1 MPPVEVVDMSQDSP
15 NVIAVGWSVI
25 RSLVTTRAPTF
36 SGVAA
41 PPDHAVLGE
50 VLQALEREGM
60 GSLQASK
67 QTLDNYVAHL
77 SAVAPSTLGR
87 EDALAFWLNLYNA
100 GALAL
105 TARATGLNSVLRI
118 PGGFSEPFVTVEG
131 EGLSLDAI
139 EHAKIRRFRDPRIHG
154 ALVCGSVSCPTL
166 RRTPYVGASLDRDLD
181 SQMRTFL
188 AGSVSTSPE
197 IVTLSRVF
205 LWYGADFV
213 YVRRMPTFLPATRR
227 QISKA
232 LQPWLPVDA
241 REALRAGSG
250 VAFGEYDWGL
260 RCSVG

>member
-1 MPPVEVVDMSQDSP
+1 MSQDSP

-67 QTLDNYVAHL
+67 QTLENYVAHL

-197 IVTLSRVF
+197 TCDAVARLS
-205 LWYGADFV
+205 L
-213 YVRRMPTFLPATRR
+213 VRRGFCLCSNDANVSSRNKASDIEGAPAVVASRRTR
-227 QISKA
+227 
-232 LQPWLPVDA
+232 
-241 REALRAGSG
+241 GSSCG
-250 VAFGEYDWGL
+250 FW
-260 RCSVG
+260 RSVW